1 SSHAANTATAAARSI
16 APRLIDTADAS
27 RGCRGCLAVYS
38 FRRRPVRHSD
48 TATAT
53 ATRPVTEATITART
67 GNASTGA
74 AMLGVAACGAAIDA
88 DWRPRVT
95 ARLAARVMSSSAL
108 P

>member
-1 SSHAANTATAAARSI
+1 MTATFHLFLPLGRSAAIEESR
-16 APRLIDTADAS
+16 PVDANPT
-27 RGCRGCLAVYS
+27 RVR
-38 FRRRPVRHSD
+38 FRRILIVEDEPAVADGIAAVLRLEGTLVE
-48 TATAT
+48 
-53 ATRPVTEATITART
+53 V
-67 GNASTGA
+67 ASTGA